1 MMMAPGPRLTKDA
14 RLLPGAKLGLSDYV
28 LQSYKSV
35 GTHSICSQAL
45 SYVTALPPPLCF
57 IFNLNEMFCFSC
69 YLPVIN
75 LIGNSVSG
83 HGLRICVELQSTL
96 VVCPIC
102 PGVTN
107 NQPFMFYILKDI
119 FELINKDG
127 VKAQVCVVP
136 TW

>member
-1 MMMAPGPRLTKDA
+1 MATLSVRMTVGVCTGCTHLTSPH
-14 RLLPGAKLGLSDYV
+14 LTL
-28 LQSYKSV
+28 
-35 GTHSICSQAL
+35 CAL
-45 SYVTALPPPLCF
+45 SPCSVSVTALIPPLCF

-83 HGLRICVELQSTL
+83 HGLSKRICVELKSTS

-102 PGVTN
+102 PGVTD